1 MKNKHKM
8 ITTNI
13 RLSQPDWLETKT
25 ISAQLGMSLNE
36 YVTTVVVNAN
46 KSKAMTKTKQKR
58 DVIWSLPEI
67 APPINKYQPK
77 KLNPDDELIY
87 E

>member
-1 MKNKHKM
+1 MKNQHKM

-13 RLSQPDWLETKT
+13 RLSQPDWLETKA

-46 KSKAMTKTKQKR
+46 KSKAMTKTQQKT
-58 DVIWSLPEI
+58 DVIWNLSEI
-67 APPINKYQPK
+67 APPIDKYQPK
-77 KLNPDDELIY
+77 KLNQDDELIY